1 MALTRHEVEN
11 IAHLARLRISDEEV
25 PGYVESLSRII
36 DFVAQLDDAE
46 TNKVEPMAHP
56 LNMAQP
62 LRPDLVTETDQRELF
77 QANAERTERGLYL
90 VPRVIE

>member
-25 PGYVESLSRII
+25 PGYVENLSRII

-46 TNKVEPMAHP
+46 TDKVEPMAHP
-56 LNMAQP
+56 LNMSQP
-62 LRPDLVTETDQRELF
+62 LRADLVIETDQRELF
-77 QANAERTERGLYL
+77 QANAERTQRGLYL